1 MYIKM
6 SLTLEFAADLFQAK
20 NDGNRR
26 RSWKE
31 CASAPEAVITHL
43 SSLLSP
49 SNLLVT
55 SPI

>member
-20 NDGNRR
+20 NDGNVR

-31 CASAPEAVITHL
+31 CASVPEAVITHL
-43 SSLLSP
+43 ISLLRP
-49 SNLLVT
+49 GWAL
-55 SPI
+55 